1 MIYRDQN
8 LQIIGIS
15 TPKRIGSICFKIYKL
30 SIGISKFSI
39 ENRQAA

>member
-8 LQIIGIS
+8 LQIIGIFAL
-15 TPKRIGSICFKIYKL
+15 KKIGFICFKIYRL

-39 ENRQAA
+39 ENRQVV